1 MSLFKG
7 SPRDASI
14 DIKAVLKMPFTGE
27 AAPVSCPA
35 PPSWRKQFGRRLDCW
50 PGTLASCAAHIGFVF
65 SLDPSEG
72 ALGRLDKKRGLVC
85 SAHVWDV
92 GHIDQQRE
100 FGAVCFRLWQAK
112 SEAAPATVG
121 GESFFCVPL
130 GFLDKARE
138 GEEGL

>member
-1 MSLFKG
+1 VYSEISTEDERRFCRLLF
-7 SPRDASI
+7 
-14 DIKAVLKMPFTGE
+14 
-27 AAPVSCPA
+27 VSSQRI
-35 PPSWRKQFGRRLDCW
+35 PSSEQ
-50 PGTLASCAAHIGFVF
+50 GF
-65 SLDPSEG
+65 S
-72 ALGRLDKKRGLVC
+72 RLDKERGLVC
-85 SAHVWDV
+85 SARVSDV

-121 GESFFCVPL
+121 GESFFGVPL

>member
-1 MSLFKG
+1 L
-7 SPRDASI
+7 
-14 DIKAVLKMPFTGE
+14 
-27 AAPVSCPA
+27 
-35 PPSWRKQFGRRLDCW
+35 
-50 PGTLASCAAHIGFVF
+50 
-65 SLDPSEG
+65 EG

-85 SAHVWDV
+85 GARVWDV

-100 FGAVCFRLWQAK
+100 FGEVFFRLWQAK

-121 GESFFCVPL
+121 GESFFGMPL

>member
-50 PGTLASCAAHIGFVF
+50 PGTLASCAAHIGFV
-65 SLDPSEG
+65 SLSILRKAPSG
-72 ALGRLDKKRGLVC
+72 ALTRNAG
-85 SAHVWDV
+85 
-92 GHIDQQRE
+92 
-100 FGAVCFRLWQAK
+100 
-112 SEAAPATVG
+112 
-121 GESFFCVPL
+121 
-130 GFLDKARE
+130 
-138 GEEGL
+138 